1 LAREKRKNRDH
12 EEYTYILTK
21 DQNDGSNFINKEEKR
36 RGNQKKMLEN
46 NEIILL
52 IEEYLKK

>member
-1 LAREKRKNRDH
+1 MKN
-12 EEYTYILTK
+12 
-21 DQNDGSNFINKEEKR
+21 QNEIGSNFINKEEKR
-36 RGNQKKMLEN
+36 RGNENKMLEN